1 MRSIDLG
8 TMLVSAFVF
17 YWLIL
22 EVEEAMYME
31 KIERMFNPTKEDF
44 QIKFLSNGHIYMGCP
59 ADGERRKALEDLAN
73 ESPYVRGYYAYWKG
87 LESNEVSALQYQ
99 GWCDARDE
107 VEKGAPSEISSR

>member
-8 TMLVSAFVF
+8 TILVSAFVF

-22 EVEEAMYME
+22 EVEEAIWME
-31 KIERMFNPTKEDF
+31 RIERVFNPTKEDF
-44 QIKFLSNGHIYMGCP
+44 QIRILTNGHIYMGCP
-59 ADGERRKALEDLAN
+59 ADGKREKLLEEIAN
-73 ESPYVRGYYAYWKG
+73 ESSYVRGYHAYWDG

-107 VEKGAPSEISSR
+107 VEKGTLPEVSER